1 MFSAPVLWT
10 FGPKLK
16 WWWQK
21 VRRSSKVLPFSM
33 FGTKFQDSQSTKTT
47 QWRHWKS
54 LKSVG
59 FSFLWNTDAFAA
71 CMPDVKSP
79 AAFFLPAETFK
90 VKEIHHQIS
99 LSSLLKVVIPH
110 WIYEIWDDAQNE
122 NVSFPFTTCIQ
133 TFDWKVCG
141 RRRLME
147 SRHTGRIKEVGL
159 FN

>member
-47 QWRHWKS
+47 QWRHWKP

-79 AAFFLPAETFK
+79 AASFYLPRRSK
-90 VKEIHHQIS
+90 
-99 LSSLLKVVIPH
+99 
-110 WIYEIWDDAQNE
+110 WRR
-122 NVSFPFTTCIQ
+122 FTTRSHFRLCSRSWSLTRYMKSGMMHKMKMWVPLHNVHSNIWLKGLWSEEVNGIPSHRS
-133 TFDWKVCG
+133 DKRG
-141 RRRLME
+141 R
-147 SRHTGRIKEVGL
+147 SV
-159 FN
+159 